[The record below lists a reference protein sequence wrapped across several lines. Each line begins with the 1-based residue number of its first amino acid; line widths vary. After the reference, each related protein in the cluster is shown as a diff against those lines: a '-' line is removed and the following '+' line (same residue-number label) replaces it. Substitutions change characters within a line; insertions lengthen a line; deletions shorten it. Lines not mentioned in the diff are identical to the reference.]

1 VKSAPQDPSLP
12 DHVKRLLP
20 WLVAVA
26 FFMEALDTTIL
37 NTAVPVM
44 AEALGIAPLSMKS
57 VLSSYTLALA
67 VFIPLSSWMADR
79 FGTRRV
85 FFSAIAVFTL
95 GSISCGLASD
105 IHWLVFF
112 RVLQGCGG
120 AMMVPVGRLTL
131 VRAIDKAG
139 LVRAMS
145 FVAIPTLI
153 GPMLGPVLGGFAV
166 AYASW
171 RMIFFVNLPIGLLG
185 LYLVHRHMPD
195 YRAKKPVKLDLVGLI
210 LFGSGI
216 ALFSYVIEV
225 FGEHG
230 LSLQQAGGLMLIS
243 LVLLAGYG
251 LHAKSVA
258 RPLLDL
264 SLFKLRTFRSS
275 TVGNLITRMG
285 AGGLPFLLP
294 LLYQVGMGY
303 SPVHA
308 GLLMIPQSLAAI
320 SFKMTM
326 PPLLRRFGYRQVLLV
341 NTLAIGVSIA
351 LFALIGPGTA
361 DGWMILLSACFGYC
375 SSLQFT
381 AMNTLVY
388 ADVSEGRTGM
398 ASTILSSVQQL
409 AISFGVA
416 GASLLTALF
425 IPDRFHSTA
434 AELLHGLHLAFL
446 ILGGLTIL
454 SALVFKELKPED
466 GDAMSQHGQEM
477 ALSH

>member
-1 VKSAPQDPSLP
+1 LSDA
-12 DHVKRLLP
+12 VKRLLP

-44 AEALGIAPLSMKS
+44 AQALGIAPLSMKS
-57 VLSSYTLALA
+57 VLSSYTLSLA

-85 FFSAIAVFTL
+85 FASAIAVFTL
-95 GSISCGLASD
+95 GSVCCGLASD

-131 VRAIDKAG
+131 VRAIDKTQ

-185 LYLVHRHMPD
+185 LYLVHRHLPD
-195 YRAKKPVKLDLVGLI
+195 YRSRKAPQLDLVGLI

-216 ALFSYVIEV
+216 ALFSYVIEI

-230 LSLQQAGGLMLIS
+230 LSLEQAGGLLLLS
-243 LVLLAGYG
+243 LVLLGGYG
-251 LHAKSVA
+251 LHAQTLAK
-258 RPLLDL
+258 PLLDL
-264 SLFKLRTFRSS
+264 SLFRLRSFRSS

-294 LLYQVGMGY
+294 LLYQVAMGY
-303 SPVHA
+303 SPVSA

-320 SFKMTM
+320 CFKMTM
-326 PPLLRRFGYRQVLLV
+326 PPLLRRFGYRQVLLT
-341 NTLAIGVSIA
+341 NTLAIGASIA
-351 LFALIGPGTA
+351 LFALVAPGTPA
-361 DGWMILLSACFGYC
+361 WSIVLLSACFGYC

-388 ADVSEGRTGM
+388 AEVSEARTGM

-416 GASLLTALF
+416 GASLLTAVF
-425 IPDRFHSTA
+425 IPDRFHASPP
-434 AELLHGLHLAFL
+434 ELLHGLHLAFL
-446 ILGGLTIL
+446 ILGGFTVL
-454 SALVFKELKPED
+454 SAVVFKELRPQD
-466 GDAMSQHGQEM
+466 GDAMSQHGQEL
-477 ALSH
+477 AVGHG